1 MGYWGQPL
9 VRAVRDF
16 TVSAFSINVTGR
28 LRPAGRGPEA
38 VTESPKPGH
47 NRRAPA
53 APILPVSGLIKLSDF
68 LMAAV
73 ARGFRVAINAA
84 TARWRPAFIPGIAK
98 PSYGSSTRLS
108 GERWWTHGEEQ
119 ESLRYKAEE
128 VLQKLSDHRFTR
140 SCTGLY
146 VHFWGYS

>member
-9 VRAVRDF
+9 SGAVRNF
-16 TVSAFSINVTGR
+16 TVSAFSIDVTGR
-28 LRPAGRGPEA
+28 LRPAAFGPNA
-38 VTESPKPGH
+38 LTDSPKPEG

-73 ARGFRVAINAA
+73 ARGFRVAINVA
-84 TARWRPAFIPGIAK
+84 TVSGRPTFIPGIAK
-98 PSYGSSTRLS
+98 PGYGSSTRLS

-146 VHFWGYS
+146 VHFWGYL